1 MFPFPFRRAPRDHGN
16 GNREPVSAREHVAD
30 AVPAEESVG
39 DEGGERRLQ
48 RGVPDL
54 AELAERGR
62 GQGRRGAVE
71 LREDAVLDGE
81 RDRAARD
88 GLAARAS
95 SSSAASAT
103 ASSAVSRWSSTLLI
117 DAAARCSTER

>member
-1 MFPFPFRRAPRDHGN
+1 M
-16 GNREPVSAREHVAD
+16 SAREHVAD

-88 GLAARAS
+88 GPGGARIVIQRRERDGVVGGVEVELDVADRRCGAVLDGEGELVAVAAG
-95 SSSAASAT
+95 
-103 ASSAVSRWSSTLLI
+103 
-117 DAAARCSTER
+117 